1 MLTWSRIV
9 VVTLVLMVSATAAA
23 GAGPEPDWSYQGG
36 EPVTQPVDQSVA
48 REATKARLW
57 LERTLRAP
65 IPRPDRALD
74 YGSQLQAQGEYGQRL
89 ATDAWTTH
97 TRVVYSPR
105 THQDIRLFARGKCGT
120 RAVRAVNAML
130 HEWLHRDLQG
140 WSEEGITDALA
151 TQMTQAYYGRRC
163 GRRTIVVALT
173 NQVRTKV
180 GQWAQVAS
188 ARITGKPR
196 DSYAARRELAS
207 AWGLSQEGRTAWEA
221 KAASL
226 AP

>member
-9 VVTLVLMVSATAAA
+9 LVALALMVSATAAA
-23 GAGPEPDWSYQGG
+23 AADEPDWSYQGG
-36 EPVTQPVDQSVA
+36 EPSTQPVDQSVA

-57 LERTLRAP
+57 LERTLHAP
-65 IPRPDRALD
+65 VPRPDRALEW
-74 YGSQLQAQGEYGQRL
+74 GSQLEATGDYGQRL

-97 TRVVYSPR
+97 TRVVYSKR
-105 THQDIRLFARGKCGT
+105 IHEDIRLVARGKCGY
-120 RAVRAVNAML
+120 RAVRGVNAML

-140 WSEEGITDALA
+140 WSEEGITDALS
-151 TQMTQAYYGRRC
+151 TQMTQAYYARKC
-163 GRRTIVVALT
+163 GRRGIVVAL
-173 NQVRTKV
+173 NNEVRTKV

-196 DSYAARRELAS
+196 HSYAARRELAR